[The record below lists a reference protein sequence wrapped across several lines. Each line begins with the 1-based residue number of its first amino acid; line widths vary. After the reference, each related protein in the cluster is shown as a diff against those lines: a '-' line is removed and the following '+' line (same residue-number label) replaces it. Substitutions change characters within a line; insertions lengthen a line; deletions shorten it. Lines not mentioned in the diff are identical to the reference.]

1 MLLEAAH
8 ISKRF
13 GSRPQ
18 VLTDVSFG
26 VEPGEFVSVIGPSGA
41 GKTTLF
47 RILNGTLPCDGG
59 EVCIDGQPFSRARGR
74 AKRAVQKRIGTIY
87 QDFALVE
94 PVSCR
99 QNVLNACLPDM
110 ALPAALLGLFS
121 RAQIAEAER
130 LLARVGLADKCDEPV
145 CDLSG
150 GQKQRVA
157 IARALMRRPALLLAD
172 EPVASL
178 DPVTGRQILALLQDI
193 QRTEGVAILMNSH
206 NLDPAPWPARRA
218 DRARQ
223 RACRRDGCRPRAHLR
238 RRGKRGRAMTRARGR
253 RWARALGVLALFVLA
268 FWLTGCDP
276 AVFWARRAH
285 LRDIVS
291 QLFPPDWSY
300 LSAIVAPLLATL
312 RMSVT
317 GTALGVLLALIL
329 APLCAANL
337 PCPAPVRR
345 ILRFLV
351 QVLRSFPALI
361 LALLATFLFG
371 LGTFSGTVAITLFTL
386 AVMTRMTYED
396 IETLTLAPYR
406 ALCAM
411 GASPARAYARAV
423 VPEIASG
430 YLTNALYLL
439 ETNVRHSA
447 ILGYVGAG
455 GIGLLLNEK
464 ISWREY
470 GRVGA
475 ILVCLF
481 VTVCCIEWLSH
492 VLGRIIRGERSI
504 PRGAKRAIWAAVLVC
519 VVVCTAG
526 IEAPDLA
533 HTSKSVLA
541 AMGTGLLHPDW
552 SFFFGTGK
560 DGLGWLLLETV
571 GIALAGTGLGALL
584 ALPLAFLSTPKLLPR
599 PVALLFR
606 VLIVAIRSVPFL
618 IYGLIFIR
626 VSGPGAF
633 TGVLTLAVCSIGL
646 LSKRFTEA
654 IESLDF
660 RAYDALRAMGVSLL
674 PRIRYAVLPQLGPAF
689 SSAVLYR
696 FDVNIREASV
706 LGLVGAGGI
715 GAPLIFAMNQ
725 YAWNDVS
732 AIFLGFVLLVW
743 LIDVGSARLRTR
755 RTAAA
760 APGK

>member
-1 MLLEAAH
+1 
-8 ISKRF
+8 
-13 GSRPQ
+13 
-18 VLTDVSFG
+18 
-26 VEPGEFVSVIGPSGA
+26 
-41 GKTTLF
+41 
-47 RILNGTLPCDGG
+47 
-59 EVCIDGQPFSRARGR
+59 
-74 AKRAVQKRIGTIY
+74 
-87 QDFALVE
+87 
-94 PVSCR
+94 
-99 QNVLNACLPDM
+99 
-110 ALPAALLGLFS
+110 
-121 RAQIAEAER
+121 
-130 LLARVGLADKCDEPV
+130 
-145 CDLSG
+145 
-150 GQKQRVA
+150 
-157 IARALMRRPALLLAD
+157 
-172 EPVASL
+172 
-178 DPVTGRQILALLQDI
+178 
-193 QRTEGVAILMNSH
+193 
-206 NLDPAPWPARRA
+206 
-218 DRARQ
+218 
-223 RACRRDGCRPRAHLR
+223 
-238 RRGKRGRAMTRARGR
+238 MTRARAK

-285 LRDIVS
+285 LRDIAA

-300 LSAIVAPLLATL
+300 LSAIVAPRLATL

-317 GTALGVLLALIL
+317 GTALGVALALGF
-329 APLCAANL
+329 APLCAHNL
-337 PCPAPVRR
+337 PCPVPARAV
-345 ILRFLV
+345 LRFLV

-371 LGTFSGTVAITLFTL
+371 LGTFSGTVAITVFTL
-386 AVMTRMTYED
+386 AVMTRLTYED

-447 ILGYVGAG
+447 ILGYVGA
-455 GIGLLLNEK
+455 
-464 ISWREY
+464 
-470 GRVGA
+470 
-475 ILVCLF
+475 ILMCLF
-481 VTVCCIEWLSH
+481 VTVCCIEGLSH
-492 VLGRIIRGERSI
+492 ALGRIIRGERSI
-504 PRGAKRAIWAAVLVC
+504 SRPAKRVLWAAVLLC
-519 VVVCTAG
+519 VAVCTVG
-526 IEAPDLA
+526 IDPPDFA
-533 HTSKSVLA
+533 HTSKSVLS

-552 SFFFGTGK
+552 RFFFGTGK

-584 ALPLAFLSTPKLLPR
+584 AAPLAFLSTPKLLPR
-599 PVALLFR
+599 PAALLFR
-606 VLIVAIRSVPFL
+606 VFIVAIRSVPFL

-654 IESLDF
+654 IEALDF

-674 PRIRYAVLPQLGPAF
+674 PRIRYAVLPQLAPAL

-725 YAWNDVS
+725 YAWSDVS

-743 LIDVGSARLRTR
+743 GIDVGSARLRHR
-755 RTAAA
+755 RSTAAA
-760 APGK
+760 SE

>member
-1 MLLEAAH
+1 
-8 ISKRF
+8 
-13 GSRPQ
+13 
-18 VLTDVSFG
+18 
-26 VEPGEFVSVIGPSGA
+26 
-41 GKTTLF
+41 
-47 RILNGTLPCDGG
+47 
-59 EVCIDGQPFSRARGR
+59 
-74 AKRAVQKRIGTIY
+74 
-87 QDFALVE
+87 
-94 PVSCR
+94 
-99 QNVLNACLPDM
+99 
-110 ALPAALLGLFS
+110 
-121 RAQIAEAER
+121 
-130 LLARVGLADKCDEPV
+130 
-145 CDLSG
+145 
-150 GQKQRVA
+150 
-157 IARALMRRPALLLAD
+157 
-172 EPVASL
+172 
-178 DPVTGRQILALLQDI
+178 
-193 QRTEGVAILMNSH
+193 
-206 NLDPAPWPARRA
+206 
-218 DRARQ
+218 
-223 RACRRDGCRPRAHLR
+223 
-238 RRGKRGRAMTRARGR
+238 MTRARGR

-396 IETLTLAPYR
+396 IETLTLVPYR

-504 PRGAKRAIWAAVLVC
+504 PRGAKCAIWAAVLVC

-606 VLIVAIRSVPFL
+606 ALIVAIRSVPFL

-633 TGVLTLAVCSIGL
+633 TGVLTLRPAQQALHRGDRVAGFSRLRRAARHGR
-646 LSKRFTEA
+646 LSAAAHPLCGAAAARPGVFLGCA
-654 IESLDF
+654 LSVRCQHPRGVRARPRRCRRHRRAAHFRHESV
-660 RAYDALRAMGVSLL
+660 RMERCQRYL
-674 PRIRYAVLPQLGPAF
+674 PRLC
-689 SSAVLYR
+689 
-696 FDVNIREASV
+696 
-706 LGLVGAGGI
+706 
-715 GAPLIFAMNQ
+715 
-725 YAWNDVS
+725 
-732 AIFLGFVLLVW
+732 
-743 LIDVGSARLRTR
+743 SARLAYRRGLGPPAYPAHRGCRFREMKFAAANWWFALRPAFFQIFSVFVMRVLIMGLSSCYDGENR
-755 RTAAA
+755 RTGGSAARKAAA
-760 APGK
+760 AAGDA

>member
-1 MLLEAAH
+1 
-8 ISKRF
+8 
-13 GSRPQ
+13 
-18 VLTDVSFG
+18 
-26 VEPGEFVSVIGPSGA
+26 
-41 GKTTLF
+41 
-47 RILNGTLPCDGG
+47 
-59 EVCIDGQPFSRARGR
+59 
-74 AKRAVQKRIGTIY
+74 
-87 QDFALVE
+87 
-94 PVSCR
+94 
-99 QNVLNACLPDM
+99 
-110 ALPAALLGLFS
+110 
-121 RAQIAEAER
+121 
-130 LLARVGLADKCDEPV
+130 
-145 CDLSG
+145 
-150 GQKQRVA
+150 
-157 IARALMRRPALLLAD
+157 
-172 EPVASL
+172 
-178 DPVTGRQILALLQDI
+178 
-193 QRTEGVAILMNSH
+193 
-206 NLDPAPWPARRA
+206 
-218 DRARQ
+218 
-223 RACRRDGCRPRAHLR
+223 
-238 RRGKRGRAMTRARGR
+238 MTRARGR

-312 RMSVT
+312 RMSLT

-329 APLCAANL
+329 A
-337 PCPAPVRR
+337 
-345 ILRFLV
+345 
-351 QVLRSFPALI
+351 
-361 LALLATFLFG
+361 LLATFLLG

-674 PRIRYAVLPQLGPAF
+674 PRC
-689 SSAVLYR
+689 
-696 FDVNIREASV
+696 
-706 LGLVGAGGI
+706 GAAAARPG
-715 GAPLIFAMNQ
+715 
-725 YAWNDVS
+725 V
-732 AIFLGFVLLVW
+732 FLGCALSVRCQHPRGVRARPCRCRRHRRAAHFRHESVRMERCQRYLPR
-743 LIDVGSARLRTR
+743 ICSARLAYR
-755 RTAAA
+755 RGLGPPAYPAHRGCRSREMKFAAANWWFALRPAFFQIFSVFVMRVLIMGLSSCYDGENRRIGGSAARKAAA
-760 APGK
+760 AAGDA

>member
-1 MLLEAAH
+1 MTR
-8 ISKRF
+8 S
-13 GSRPQ
+13 
-18 VLTDVSFG
+18 
-26 VEPGEFVSVIGPSGA
+26 
-41 GKTTLF
+41 
-47 RILNGTLPCDGG
+47 
-59 EVCIDGQPFSRARGR
+59 
-74 AKRAVQKRIGTIY
+74 
-87 QDFALVE
+87 
-94 PVSCR
+94 
-99 QNVLNACLPDM
+99 
-110 ALPAALLGLFS
+110 
-121 RAQIAEAER
+121 
-130 LLARVGLADKCDEPV
+130 
-145 CDLSG
+145 
-150 GQKQRVA
+150 
-157 IARALMRRPALLLAD
+157 
-172 EPVASL
+172 
-178 DPVTGRQILALLQDI
+178 
-193 QRTEGVAILMNSH
+193 
-206 NLDPAPWPARRA
+206 
-218 DRARQ
+218 
-223 RACRRDGCRPRAHLR
+223 
-238 RRGKRGRAMTRARGR
+238 RGK

-268 FWLTGCDP
+268 FRLTGCDP

-285 LRDIVS
+285 LRDIAS

-386 AVMTRMTYED
+386 AVMTRLTYED

-492 VLGRIIRGERSI
+492 ALGRIIRGERS
-504 PRGAKRAIWAAVLVC
+504 
-519 VVVCTAG
+519 
-526 IEAPDLA
+526 
-533 HTSKSVLA
+533 
-541 AMGTGLLHPDW
+541 
-552 SFFFGTGK
+552 
-560 DGLGWLLLETV
+560 
-571 GIALAGTGLGALL
+571 
-584 ALPLAFLSTPKLLPR
+584 LS
-599 PVALLFR
+599 
-606 VLIVAIRSVPFL
+606 LIHI
-618 IYGLIFIR
+618 
-626 VSGPGAF
+626 
-633 TGVLTLAVCSIGL
+633 
-646 LSKRFTEA
+646 
-654 IESLDF
+654 
-660 RAYDALRAMGVSLL
+660 
-674 PRIRYAVLPQLGPAF
+674 
-689 SSAVLYR
+689 
-696 FDVNIREASV
+696 
-706 LGLVGAGGI
+706 
-715 GAPLIFAMNQ
+715 
-725 YAWNDVS
+725 
-732 AIFLGFVLLVW
+732 
-743 LIDVGSARLRTR
+743 
-755 RTAAA
+755 
-760 APGK
+760 

>member
-1 MLLEAAH
+1 
-8 ISKRF
+8 
-13 GSRPQ
+13 
-18 VLTDVSFG
+18 
-26 VEPGEFVSVIGPSGA
+26 
-41 GKTTLF
+41 
-47 RILNGTLPCDGG
+47 
-59 EVCIDGQPFSRARGR
+59 
-74 AKRAVQKRIGTIY
+74 
-87 QDFALVE
+87 
-94 PVSCR
+94 
-99 QNVLNACLPDM
+99 
-110 ALPAALLGLFS
+110 
-121 RAQIAEAER
+121 
-130 LLARVGLADKCDEPV
+130 
-145 CDLSG
+145 
-150 GQKQRVA
+150 
-157 IARALMRRPALLLAD
+157 
-172 EPVASL
+172 
-178 DPVTGRQILALLQDI
+178 
-193 QRTEGVAILMNSH
+193 
-206 NLDPAPWPARRA
+206 
-218 DRARQ
+218 
-223 RACRRDGCRPRAHLR
+223 
-238 RRGKRGRAMTRARGR
+238 MTRARGR

-268 FWLTGCDP
+268 FCLTGCDP

-351 QVLRSFPALI
+351 QVLRSFPVLI

-533 HTSKSVLA
+533 HTSKACSRRWA
-541 AMGTGLLHPDW
+541 RGCCIRTG
-552 SFFFGTGK
+552 
-560 DGLGWLLLETV
+560 
-571 GIALAGTGLGALL
+571 
-584 ALPLAFLSTPKLLPR
+584 
-599 PVALLFR
+599 
-606 VLIVAIRSVPFL
+606 
-618 IYGLIFIR
+618 
-626 VSGPGAF
+626 
-633 TGVLTLAVCSIGL
+633 
-646 LSKRFTEA
+646 
-654 IESLDF
+654 
-660 RAYDALRAMGVSLL
+660 
-674 PRIRYAVLPQLGPAF
+674 AF
-689 SSAVLYR
+689 SSAPAR
-696 FDVNIREASV
+696 TAS
-706 LGLVGAGGI
+706 AGCCSRRS
-715 GAPLIFAMNQ
+715 
-725 YAWNDVS
+725 VS
-732 AIFLGFVLLVW
+732 RWPVRA
-743 LIDVGSARLRTR
+743 SARCSLCRWR
-755 RTAAA
+755 F
-760 APGK
+760 

>member
-1 MLLEAAH
+1 
-8 ISKRF
+8 
-13 GSRPQ
+13 
-18 VLTDVSFG
+18 
-26 VEPGEFVSVIGPSGA
+26 
-41 GKTTLF
+41 
-47 RILNGTLPCDGG
+47 
-59 EVCIDGQPFSRARGR
+59 
-74 AKRAVQKRIGTIY
+74 
-87 QDFALVE
+87 
-94 PVSCR
+94 
-99 QNVLNACLPDM
+99 
-110 ALPAALLGLFS
+110 
-121 RAQIAEAER
+121 
-130 LLARVGLADKCDEPV
+130 
-145 CDLSG
+145 
-150 GQKQRVA
+150 
-157 IARALMRRPALLLAD
+157 
-172 EPVASL
+172 
-178 DPVTGRQILALLQDI
+178 
-193 QRTEGVAILMNSH
+193 
-206 NLDPAPWPARRA
+206 
-218 DRARQ
+218 
-223 RACRRDGCRPRAHLR
+223 
-238 RRGKRGRAMTRARGR
+238 MTRARAK
-253 RWARALGVLALFVLA
+253 RWARALSVLALFVLA

-285 LRDIVS
+285 LRDIAA

-317 GTALGVLLALIL
+317 GTALGVALALGF
-329 APLCAANL
+329 APLCAHNL
-337 PCPAPVRR
+337 PCPAPVRAV
-345 ILRFLV
+345 LRFVV

-371 LGTFSGTVAITLFTL
+371 LGTFSGTVAITVFTL
-386 AVMTRMTYED
+386 AVMTRLTYED

-475 ILVCLF
+475 ILMCLF

-492 VLGRIIRGERSI
+492 ALGRIIRGERSI
-504 PRGAKRAIWAAVLVC
+504 SRPAKRVLWAAVLLC
-519 VVVCTAG
+519 VAVCTVG
-526 IEAPDLA
+526 IDPPDFA
-533 HTSKSVLA
+533 HTSKSVLS

-552 SFFFGTGK
+552 RFFFGTGK

-584 ALPLAFLSTPKLLPR
+584 AAPLAFLSTPKLLPR
-599 PVALLFR
+599 PAALLFR

-633 TGVLTLAVCSIGL
+633 TGVLTLAV
-646 LSKRFTEA
+646 
-654 IESLDF
+654 
-660 RAYDALRAMGVSLL
+660 
-674 PRIRYAVLPQLGPAF
+674 
-689 SSAVLYR
+689 
-696 FDVNIREASV
+696 
-706 LGLVGAGGI
+706 
-715 GAPLIFAMNQ
+715 
-725 YAWNDVS
+725 
-732 AIFLGFVLLVW
+732 
-743 LIDVGSARLRTR
+743 
-755 RTAAA
+755 
-760 APGK
+760 

>member
-1 MLLEAAH
+1 
-8 ISKRF
+8 
-13 GSRPQ
+13 
-18 VLTDVSFG
+18 
-26 VEPGEFVSVIGPSGA
+26 
-41 GKTTLF
+41 
-47 RILNGTLPCDGG
+47 
-59 EVCIDGQPFSRARGR
+59 
-74 AKRAVQKRIGTIY
+74 
-87 QDFALVE
+87 
-94 PVSCR
+94 
-99 QNVLNACLPDM
+99 
-110 ALPAALLGLFS
+110 
-121 RAQIAEAER
+121 
-130 LLARVGLADKCDEPV
+130 
-145 CDLSG
+145 
-150 GQKQRVA
+150 
-157 IARALMRRPALLLAD
+157 
-172 EPVASL
+172 
-178 DPVTGRQILALLQDI
+178 
-193 QRTEGVAILMNSH
+193 
-206 NLDPAPWPARRA
+206 
-218 DRARQ
+218 
-223 RACRRDGCRPRAHLR
+223 
-238 RRGKRGRAMTRARGR
+238 MTRARGR

-276 AVFWARRAH
+276 AAFWARRVH

-345 ILRFLV
+345 ILRLLV

-447 ILGYVGAG
+447 ILGYGGAG
-455 GIGLLLNEK
+455 GSGLLLNEK
-464 ISWREY
+464 SSWREY

-504 PRGAKRAIWAAVLVC
+504 PRGAKRAFWAAVLVC

-743 LIDVGSARLRTR
+743 LIDVVSARLRTR

>member
-1 MLLEAAH
+1 MAGTCAIAVFTFAYVGKQLFEIIETVDMGPYEALEALGATRLRAFVTA
-8 ISKRF
+8 IF
-13 GSRPQ
+13 PQ
-18 VLTDVSFG
+18 VLPT
-26 VEPGEFVSVIGPSGA
+26 
-41 GKTTLF
+41 
-47 RILNGTLPCDGG
+47 
-59 EVCIDGQPFSRARGR
+59 
-74 AKRAVQKRIGTIY
+74 
-87 QDFALVE
+87 
-94 PVSCR
+94 
-99 QNVLNACLPDM
+99 
-110 ALPAALLGLFS
+110 
-121 RAQIAEAER
+121 
-130 LLARVGLADKCDEPV
+130 
-145 CDLSG
+145 
-150 GQKQRVA
+150 
-157 IARALMRRPALLLAD
+157 
-172 EPVASL
+172 
-178 DPVTGRQILALLQDI
+178 
-193 QRTEGVAILMNSH
+193 
-206 NLDPAPWPARRA
+206 
-218 DRARQ
+218 
-223 RACRRDGCRPRAHLR
+223 
-238 RRGKRGRAMTRARGR
+238 
-253 RWARALGVLALFVLA
+253 
-268 FWLTGCDP
+268 
-276 AVFWARRAH
+276 
-285 LRDIVS
+285 
-291 QLFPPDWSY
+291 Y
-300 LSAIVAPLLATL
+300 LSV
-312 RMSVT
+312 S
-317 GTALGVLLALIL
+317 
-329 APLCAANL
+329 
-337 PCPAPVRR
+337 
-345 ILRFLV
+345 
-351 QVLRSFPALI
+351 
-361 LALLATFLFG
+361 LF
-371 LGTFSGTVAITLFTL
+371 
-386 AVMTRMTYED
+386 
-396 IETLTLAPYR
+396 
-406 ALCAM
+406 C
-411 GASPARAYARAV
+411 
-423 VPEIASG
+423 
-430 YLTNALYLL
+430 L
-439 ETNVRHSA
+439 EGNVRYAS

>member
-1 MLLEAAH
+1 
-8 ISKRF
+8 
-13 GSRPQ
+13 
-18 VLTDVSFG
+18 
-26 VEPGEFVSVIGPSGA
+26 
-41 GKTTLF
+41 
-47 RILNGTLPCDGG
+47 
-59 EVCIDGQPFSRARGR
+59 
-74 AKRAVQKRIGTIY
+74 
-87 QDFALVE
+87 
-94 PVSCR
+94 
-99 QNVLNACLPDM
+99 
-110 ALPAALLGLFS
+110 
-121 RAQIAEAER
+121 
-130 LLARVGLADKCDEPV
+130 
-145 CDLSG
+145 
-150 GQKQRVA
+150 
-157 IARALMRRPALLLAD
+157 
-172 EPVASL
+172 
-178 DPVTGRQILALLQDI
+178 
-193 QRTEGVAILMNSH
+193 
-206 NLDPAPWPARRA
+206 
-218 DRARQ
+218 
-223 RACRRDGCRPRAHLR
+223 
-238 RRGKRGRAMTRARGR
+238 MTR
-253 RWARALGVLALFVLA
+253 L
-268 FWLTGCDP
+268 
-276 AVFWARRAH
+276 
-285 LRDIVS
+285 
-291 QLFPPDWSY
+291 
-300 LSAIVAPLLATL
+300 
-312 RMSVT
+312 
-317 GTALGVLLALIL
+317 
-329 APLCAANL
+329 
-337 PCPAPVRR
+337 
-345 ILRFLV
+345 
-351 QVLRSFPALI
+351 
-361 LALLATFLFG
+361 
-371 LGTFSGTVAITLFTL
+371 
-386 AVMTRMTYED
+386 TYED

-492 VLGRIIRGERSI
+492 VLGRMIRGERNV
-504 PRGAKRAIWAAVLVC
+504 PRRAKRVLWAAVLVC

-541 AMGTGLLHPDW
+541 AMGDGLLHPDW
-552 SFFFGTGK
+552 GFFFGTGK

-584 ALPLAFLSTPKLLPR
+584 AAPLAFLSTPKLLPR

-660 RAYDALRAMGVSLL
+660 RAYDALRAM
-674 PRIRYAVLPQLGPAF
+674 
-689 SSAVLYR
+689 
-696 FDVNIREASV
+696 ASRCCR
-706 LGLVGAGGI
+706 A
-715 GAPLIFAMNQ
+715 FAMQ
-725 YAWNDVS
+725 CCRSLARRFPRLCSTGSMSISVRHPCSALSAPAVS
-732 AIFLGFVLLVW
+732 A
-743 LIDVGSARLRTR
+743 R
-755 RTAAA
+755 RSSS
-760 APGK
+760 P

>member
-1 MLLEAAH
+1 
-8 ISKRF
+8 
-13 GSRPQ
+13 
-18 VLTDVSFG
+18 
-26 VEPGEFVSVIGPSGA
+26 
-41 GKTTLF
+41 
-47 RILNGTLPCDGG
+47 
-59 EVCIDGQPFSRARGR
+59 
-74 AKRAVQKRIGTIY
+74 
-87 QDFALVE
+87 
-94 PVSCR
+94 
-99 QNVLNACLPDM
+99 
-110 ALPAALLGLFS
+110 
-121 RAQIAEAER
+121 
-130 LLARVGLADKCDEPV
+130 
-145 CDLSG
+145 
-150 GQKQRVA
+150 
-157 IARALMRRPALLLAD
+157 
-172 EPVASL
+172 
-178 DPVTGRQILALLQDI
+178 
-193 QRTEGVAILMNSH
+193 
-206 NLDPAPWPARRA
+206 
-218 DRARQ
+218 
-223 RACRRDGCRPRAHLR
+223 
-238 RRGKRGRAMTRARGR
+238 MTRARGR

-481 VTVCCIEWLSH
+481 VTVCCNDSAATATPRRHTQPLVLSP
-492 VLGRIIRGERSI
+492 IRH
-504 PRGAKRAIWAAVLVC
+504 
-519 VVVCTAG
+519 TA
-526 IEAPDLA
+526 
-533 HTSKSVLA
+533 
-541 AMGTGLLHPDW
+541 
-552 SFFFGTGK
+552 
-560 DGLGWLLLETV
+560 
-571 GIALAGTGLGALL
+571 
-584 ALPLAFLSTPKLLPR
+584 
-599 PVALLFR
+599 
-606 VLIVAIRSVPFL
+606 
-618 IYGLIFIR
+618 
-626 VSGPGAF
+626 
-633 TGVLTLAVCSIGL
+633 
-646 LSKRFTEA
+646 
-654 IESLDF
+654 
-660 RAYDALRAMGVSLL
+660 
-674 PRIRYAVLPQLGPAF
+674 Q
-689 SSAVLYR
+689 
-696 FDVNIREASV
+696 
-706 LGLVGAGGI
+706 
-715 GAPLIFAMNQ
+715 
-725 YAWNDVS
+725 
-732 AIFLGFVLLVW
+732 
-743 LIDVGSARLRTR
+743 RLRQQPQAHHPR
-755 RTAAA
+755 RAQHPAR
-760 APGK
+760 GKVRDLGGGARVRRRLHGGHRSAGSGAHE